1 MVPSPGGEEYRFHSS
16 LLRVR
21 IIVKEEGGPASFS
34 GADPS
39 AEKEIWAL
47 ILASRFLSIKGT
59 GQLSRIRAL
68 PHGPLVGIVKDRKM
82 ACGSVCLWP

>member
-1 MVPSPGGEEYRFHSS
+1 M
-16 LLRVR
+16 R